1 MHDFEV
7 VCRKRGSLSKETLYA
22 PLLNSGPRLGDYLGW
37 ARTCLSHRSG
47 LARRHAGELN
57 PTFAADLR
65 FHFLSGSTLGFDP
78 HSDAHA
84 FSLAL
89 GSAWS

>member
-1 MHDFEV
+1 M
-7 VCRKRGSLSKETLYA
+7 RR
-22 PLLNSGPRLGDYLGW
+22 R
-37 ARTCLSHRSG
+37 ARTCLSHRSD
-47 LARRHAGELN
+47 LVRRHAGELN

-65 FHFLSGSTLGFDP
+65 LHFLSGSTLGFDP

-89 GSAWS
+89 CLALASLDWD